1 MDGTPGD
8 HRDTSGWRK
17 PYAVVLA
24 CHAGVFLAFS
34 AAFPFISLYVQQLG
48 VVDKGAAAGWAGLI
62 NGLST
67 AVVSVMNPIWGSAA
81 DRWGAKVGL
90 VRSLAFCVL
99 GLLVCSLA
107 ASPEQ
112 VLLGRLVQGFG
123 GGANAAAIIVVSG
136 LVPATALGTS
146 MGLMQTAQSLSGAIG
161 PALGGF
167 VGDLV
172 GFRYAFMGSAVLLAA
187 VTAAV
192 VVFVREPALEPRISA
207 RKESFFSGIAYIY
220 RAPAVRK
227 LLLVFFGF
235 HVAYQ
240 SIWTF
245 LPLRVQDII
254 DDPSLVGRWSGAA
267 ALGDALG
274 IATGASLVAW
284 LGGRLRLGPRALV
297 PVVCLV
303 AGGATLLHVSVARP
317 EALVALRVVVGVCYG
332 GAVVLMRTA
341 LAHAADPA
349 RRGVTFGV
357 AQSAFAA
364 GFSFGALGG
373 SAIIGAFGL
382 IAAFVLSAGAF
393 GLVAAW
399 SVVAFPPR
407 SKVAAE

>member
-1 MDGTPGD
+1 
-8 HRDTSGWRK
+8 
-17 PYAVVLA
+17 
-24 CHAGVFLAFS
+24 
-34 AAFPFISLYVQQLG
+34 
-48 VVDKGAAAGWAGLI
+48 
-62 NGLST
+62 
-67 AVVSVMNPIWGSAA
+67 
-81 DRWGAKVGL
+81 
-90 VRSLAFCVL
+90 
-99 GLLVCSLA
+99 
-107 ASPEQ
+107 
-112 VLLGRLVQGFG
+112 LGRLVQGFG

-161 PALGGF
+161 PAVGGF

-187 VTAAV
+187 VTLAV
-192 VVFVREPALEPRISA
+192 VVFVREPTLEPRISA
-207 RKESFFSGIAYIY
+207 RKENFFGGLAYVY

-254 DDPSLVGRWSGAA
+254 DDAGLVGRWSGAA

-274 IATGASLVAW
+274 IAIGASLVAW
-284 LGGRLRLGPRALV
+284 LGRRTGLGASALV
-297 PVVCLV
+297 PLVCV
-303 AGGATLLHVSVARP
+303 IACGATLLHLSVVRP
-317 EALVALRVVVGVCYG
+317 EGLVALRVVVGVCYG
-332 GAVVLMRTA
+332 AAVVLMRTA
-341 LAHAADPA
+341 LGRAADPA

-373 SAIIGAFGL
+373 SAIISALGL
-382 IAAFVLSAGAF
+382 SAAFVLSAGAF

-399 SVVAFPPR
+399 SVFAFPRESTAPLEPR
-407 SKVAAE
+407 VL